1 IRDGKIHAIDLAPED
16 IVATDWIVS

>member
-1 IRDGKIHAIDLAPED
+1 DGKIHAIDLAPED

>member
-1 IRDGKIHAIDLAPED
+1 GKIHAIDLAPED